1 MKIRDFV
8 LDPKSSATDFYL
20 SKWCKPGARYLVYR
34 SLVFCYWCVAFI
46 VDLCNNLDGGWFFIY
61 LSHWGES
68 LVLLYF
74 FTALCTS
81 ICGYLQTR
89 REREKISSILK
100 IALHSREEI
109 KENETENVKNR
120 SLKLKWFHYLTTILF
135 IASFNVSITV
145 TILYPILDDV
155 TYHSA
160 SFLSINI
167 HILNFILMLIDL
179 CVNGINVKF
188 QQFFISVITSAMY
201 AATLVTLHLTGAN
214 SAVYPAIDY
223 KQNPIRTSLVTVAMI
238 LIAPVLCHSVMYC
251 IYRLKLCIGYRIRR
265 RTRTSVPV
273 MAGNK

>member
-8 LDPKSSATDFYL
+8 LDPQSTATDFYR
-20 SKWCKPGARYLVYR
+20 SKWCKSGPSFIAYR
-34 SLVFCYWCVAFI
+34 SLVFCYWCVSFI
-46 VDLCNNLDGGWFFIY
+46 VDLCNNLDGGWFFVY
-61 LSHWGES
+61 LSHWGEI

-74 FTALCTS
+74 SAALCTS
-81 ICGYLQTR
+81 IWGYWQIR

-109 KENETENVKNR
+109 EENKTENLKNR

-135 IASFNVSITV
+135 IASFNVSFTV

-155 TYHSA
+155 TYHHA
-160 SFLSINI
+160 SFLSISI

-179 CVNGINVKF
+179 CVNGIKVKF
-188 QQFFISVITSAMY
+188 QQFFIAVITSAIY

-214 SAVYPAIDY
+214 SAIYSAIDY
-223 KQNPIRTSLVTVAMI
+223 QQNPIRTSLVTVAMI

-265 RTRTSVPV
+265 RTRTSVAL